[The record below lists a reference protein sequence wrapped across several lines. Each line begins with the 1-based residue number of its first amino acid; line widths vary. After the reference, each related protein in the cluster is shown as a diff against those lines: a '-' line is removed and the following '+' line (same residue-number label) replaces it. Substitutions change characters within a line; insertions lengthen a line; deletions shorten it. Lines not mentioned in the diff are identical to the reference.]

1 MQCGSIEADSI
12 FEKLTRSVRL
22 PSIESYGRTLN
33 ERAAPLMH
41 RIPTRRFAALPETWH
56 ASRTCLLRP
65 SISRHQSNA
74 ARVRAEC
81 SPFDRALMLL

>member
-41 RIPTRRFAALPETWH
+41 RIRRADSLLFQRPGTDHEHAFSVPVFLVNSPMRNVCEQNAL
-56 ASRTCLLRP
+56 R
-65 SISRHQSNA
+65 SIVH
-74 ARVRAEC
+74 
-81 SPFDRALMLL
+81 